1 MPQRTVLIV
10 PFILAA
16 LLALALSDGS
26 RGVVRAA
33 DECLASPKG
42 TAPEGKHW
50 YYRVD
55 RKTKRHCWYVGALD
69 RKAARRAAVP
79 KPPQLA
85 SAEERPA
92 RLAPAKLAPAATA
105 PAEPAP
111 VATTS
116 AEPAPTATAS
126 APARSANAGDLFRDF
141 SRGWPELPK
150 PVDSTERAPARKG
163 DKLTDA
169 RQPTAAQDAAQ
180 EAVNRDTV
188 TKDSVTKDPVN
199 EQDDMPLVWPV
210 HTEEDAH
217 AASAIAAAAGAGE
230 PSIVFRLL
238 VALIAGLMAMLAAVI
253 IRAMYKIAT
262 AEPSGWPVLDD
273 DRPQRLVEAAKPQAR
288 KPQQNKMPEHQPQE
302 AEPQPDPRPMFSG
315 PVAAARLAERRAA
328 ALAQQAPNAAVPS
341 GRRVPAGPRTP
352 RERDG
357 VAPSSDRGRA
367 ARSQTP
373 PIPKWLLRA
382 RSV

>member
-1 MPQRTVLIV
+1 MAAAMEGSMPQRMVLVV

-26 RGVVRAA
+26 HGVVRAA

-42 TAPEGKHW
+42 TAPAGKHW

-55 RKTKRHCWYVGALD
+55 HKTKRHCWYVGALD
-69 RKAARRAAVP
+69 RKAARRASVP
-79 KPPQLA
+79 RAPLA

-92 RLAPAKLAPAATA
+92 QLTPAK
-105 PAEPAP
+105 
-111 VATTS
+111 S
-116 AEPAPTATAS
+116 APAPTEPAQSAPALAS
-126 APARSANAGDLFRDF
+126 SVPAPARSAGAVELFRDF
-141 SRGWPELPK
+141 SRSWPELPK
-150 PVDSTERAPARKG
+150 SPVSPPASTERAPALKG
-163 DKLTDA
+163 DRLSDA
-169 RQPTAAQDAAQ
+169 RQTTASQDAAQ
-180 EAVNRDTV
+180 EMAQVAA
-188 TKDSVTKDPVN
+188 N

-210 HTEEDAH
+210 LSAEDEQAP
-217 AASAIAAAAGAGE
+217 SATAAAAGAGE
-230 PSIVFRLL
+230 PSMAFRLL

-262 AEPSGWPVLDD
+262 AEPSGWPVPNVQ
-273 DRPQRLVEAAKPQAR
+273 PQRLVGTAKPQEQR
-288 KPQQNKMPEHQPQE
+288 PQEHKPQRHEPREHVPQ
-302 AEPQPDPRPMFSG
+302 QDVRPMFSG

-328 ALAQQAPNAAVPS
+328 ALAQQGATAPVPT
-341 GRRVPAGPRTP
+341 GRRMPTSARTP

-357 VAPSSDRGRA
+357 VAPTSDRSRA

-382 RSV
+382 RPV

>member
-1 MPQRTVLIV
+1 MATAMEGSMPQRTVLIV

-69 RKAARRAAVP
+69 RKAARRASVP

-92 RLAPAKLAPAATA
+92 RLAPAKPAPAATA

-111 VATTS
+111 AATTS
-116 AEPAPTATAS
+116 AEPAPSATTS
-126 APARSANAGDLFRDF
+126 APARSASAVDLFRDF

-150 PVDSTERAPARKG
+150 PLDSTERAPARKG
-163 DKLTDA
+163 DRLTDA

-180 EAVNRDTV
+180 EAVNKDTV
-188 TKDSVTKDPVN
+188 TKDSVTKDSVTKDSVTKDSVTKDSVTKDAVN

-210 HTEEDAH
+210 HTEEDAQ

-230 PSIVFRLL
+230 PS
-238 VALIAGLMAMLAAVI
+238 
-253 IRAMYKIAT
+253 
-262 AEPSGWPVLDD
+262 
-273 DRPQRLVEAAKPQAR
+273 
-288 KPQQNKMPEHQPQE
+288 
-302 AEPQPDPRPMFSG
+302 
-315 PVAAARLAERRAA
+315 
-328 ALAQQAPNAAVPS
+328 
-341 GRRVPAGPRTP
+341 
-352 RERDG
+352 
-357 VAPSSDRGRA
+357 
-367 ARSQTP
+367 
-373 PIPKWLLRA
+373 
-382 RSV
+382 